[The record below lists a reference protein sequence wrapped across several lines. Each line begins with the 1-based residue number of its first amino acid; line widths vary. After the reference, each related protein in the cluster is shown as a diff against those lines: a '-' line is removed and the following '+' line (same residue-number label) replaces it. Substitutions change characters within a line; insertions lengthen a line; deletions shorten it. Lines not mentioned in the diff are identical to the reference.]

1 MTLLDRF
8 RSQPRD
14 KHPDVAV
21 RLAYVEELPLDDPQA
36 IAAMARDDADPRVRR
51 AAVAKLMDP
60 AALGAVLRSDADESV
75 RSRTLEMLRDIAVEA
90 FEGTTEAESLDA
102 VDVLHGTSGVL
113 DRRPACARPDCQ
125 VGDARD
131 RGAAGPVTVVRRPA
145 AGSGRQAWRERGR
158 APRRAR
164 RAPGARRHR
173 GNSRRRAEW
182 RPQRRGRSCRRFA

>member
-102 VDVLHGTSGVL
+102 VDVLMGS
-113 DRRPACARPDCQ
+113 DRTRPEPWNPGLEDQRSARPDCE

-131 RGAAGPVTVVRRPA
+131 RGAAGAVPAVRRPA
-145 AGSGRQAWRERGR
+145 A
-158 APRRAR
+158 
-164 RAPGARRHR
+164 
-173 GNSRRRAEW
+173 RRRSPGMARTRPRAAARSTRCGSAATPW
-182 RPQRRGRSCRRFA
+182 RFSPSR

>member
-60 AALGAVLRSDADESV
+60 AALGAVLRSD
-75 RSRTLEMLRDIAVEA
+75 
-90 FEGTTEAESLDA
+90 
-102 VDVLHGTSGVL
+102 
-113 DRRPACARPDCQ
+113 
-125 VGDARD
+125 
-131 RGAAGPVTVVRRPA
+131 RG
-145 AGSGRQAWRERGR
+145 
-158 APRRAR
+158 
-164 RAPGARRHR
+164 
-173 GNSRRRAEW
+173 
-182 RPQRRGRSCRRFA
+182 